1 MYAVFGG
8 KDMGK
13 ISIVLSDVSK
23 AVREK
28 GRLRVLGIDLG
39 TTNSVAAEIIFDPHK
54 PDDIDA
60 RCVKINQDTLDGS
73 FIHYLVPSVVAI
85 YEGKRW
91 VGEGARRMIA
101 LSNKLDLVKNRDL
114 FYECKN
120 DMGIT
125 RTYHRAPE
133 GFQSASEIGGHIL
146 EFILNQVR
154 KEDPTP
160 IDRVVV
166 TVPASF
172 QLAQRVDTVN
182 SAKLAGLEVSGGD
195 LLDEPVAVFLDYM
208 LSHED
213 KFLFTPAANLNVL
226 VFDFG
231 GGTCDV
237 AIFRL
242 SRTEKEHNIGL
253 AALAVSR
260 YHRLGGG
267 DLDRAILYDILV
279 PRLLEENGL
288 GQFDLS
294 YTDKRQYLE
303 PPLLAVAEA
312 LKIKMS
318 KEIERLQ
325 AFSKY
330 NDADKEMVITR
341 LPGNY
346 ECPLRDGTVLTLQ
359 NPSLSAA
366 EFEEVLKPF
375 LDQDLLYPREDEY
388 KLVCSIFAPLQ
399 DALSRSG
406 LGPDDIDYCLL
417 LGGSSLI
424 PQVKEA
430 VAGYFFNAE
439 VLSYEDAEI
448 AQTAMAKGAAY
459 HALFLALQGRG
470 FIEPICHETI
480 HIRTQSGFVPLV
492 PKGTKLPY
500 PSGQPFQELESLVV
514 PETVHSGSLLLRLEI
529 VAGEEERILACES
542 WEISGPVEKGDPL
555 ICRYRYDENQ
565 VLRIDLALREPLER
579 QSVYHLE
586 LDKPFSNVV
595 NPNPIRERIYEREE
609 ELRHGRVTPAQRSEV
624 LHELARD
631 YAKIGQREKA
641 LEYMNWLLRQKG
653 PDVVL
658 LNEMGILYGELG
670 DWGRQEKFYREAANV
685 SNNATPLFNLA
696 LSKYHRG
703 LYTEALVII
712 DEALELEI
720 DGPYLVLKALILK
733 QLGQPKETESCLH
746 EAINLFSP
754 LEMMSDWELSW
765 YLLAARQIGD
775 GEKVK
780 TAEDEQKRRKIPA
793 AQMTEGIL
801 PEIRQGE

>member
-1 MYAVFGG
+1 M
-8 KDMGK
+8 
-13 ISIVLSDVSK
+13 
-23 AVREK
+23 
-28 GRLRVLGIDLG
+28 
-39 TTNSVAAEIIFDPHK
+39 
-54 PDDIDA
+54 
-60 RCVKINQDTLDGS
+60 
-73 FIHYLVPSVVAI
+73 
-85 YEGKRW
+85 
-91 VGEGARRMIA
+91 
-101 LSNKLDLVKNRDL
+101 
-114 FYECKN
+114 
-120 DMGIT
+120 
-125 RTYHRAPE
+125 
-133 GFQSASEIGGHIL
+133 
-146 EFILNQVR
+146 
-154 KEDPTP
+154 
-160 IDRVVV
+160 
-166 TVPASF
+166 
-172 QLAQRVDTVN
+172 
-182 SAKLAGLEVSGGD
+182 
-195 LLDEPVAVFLDYM
+195 
-208 LSHED
+208 
-213 KFLFTPAANLNVL
+213 
-226 VFDFG
+226 
-231 GGTCDV
+231 

-514 PETVHSGSLLLRLEI
+514 PETVHSVTPVKIGDRSRR
-529 VAGEEERILACES
+529 GRRIWLVNLGDQRPCR
-542 WEISGPVEKGDPL
+542 KRDPL

-595 NPNPIRERIYEREE
+595 NPIRSVKGSMN
-609 ELRHGRVTPAQRSEV
+609 GRGIAPWPVTPAQRS
-624 LHELARD
+624 
-631 YAKIGQREKA
+631 
-641 LEYMNWLLRQKG
+641 
-653 PDVVL
+653 
-658 LNEMGILYGELG
+658 
-670 DWGRQEKFYREAANV
+670 
-685 SNNATPLFNLA
+685 S
-696 LSKYHRG
+696 
-703 LYTEALVII
+703 
-712 DEALELEI
+712 
-720 DGPYLVLKALILK
+720 
-733 QLGQPKETESCLH
+733 
-746 EAINLFSP
+746 
-754 LEMMSDWELSW
+754 
-765 YLLAARQIGD
+765 
-775 GEKVK
+775 
-780 TAEDEQKRRKIPA
+780 TA
-793 AQMTEGIL
+793 
-801 PEIRQGE
+801 